1 MPHHSA
7 PLKVLKQQL
16 HMTDLHMTRQLACR
30 HGGVSAGLTVPRAA
44 CPEQLAEGCSWHAD
58 VRMLD
63 GAPKTP
69 WRLKDYD
76 PSPEL
81 LQRPKRPR
89 YSMPSS
95 LQPPAPEVAPAEAD
109 READGPA
116 ELAPVHDDG
125 AEHAGEHAQPEQ
137 DAHGGH
143 DNDYDDADE

>member
-1 MPHHSA
+1 
-7 PLKVLKQQL
+7 
-16 HMTDLHMTRQLACR
+16 
-30 HGGVSAGLTVPRAA
+30 
-44 CPEQLAEGCSWHAD
+44 
-58 VRMLD
+58 MLD

-109 READGPA
+109 GEADGAA
-116 ELAPVHDDG
+116 ELAPAQNDE
-125 AEHAGEHAQPEQ
+125 AEPAAEHAQPEQ
-137 DAHGGH
+137 DADAGH
-143 DNDYDDADE
+143 DNDYNDDDE